1 MLPDRYVRK
10 LVMLFNVEEYQVR
23 DDLEEL
29 QRKINRLGG
38 RADQDDV
45 DHQEDLRSRMLLSSL
60 EV

>member
-1 MLPDRYVRK
+1 MSRSIKFEMTWRS
-10 LVMLFNVEEYQVR
+10 FR
-23 DDLEEL
+23 
-29 QRKINRLGG
+29 G